1 MHAGAICAYRAP
13 PELSICASNLHGTI
27 VVPWKSQPQGLLA
40 AQLEP
45 ECPPEPWGAFMWQR
59 NHRAIF
65 LKEQERNREAAGGE
79 GANGAVIVGAG
90 RWPHASHQSRGEMC
104 QWGDS
109 CHLPWESGA
118 QSRLVFRDLPKLGC
132 FSLQTLYFRAGVRG
146 VGIVWGM
153 LEAVITGVTLGALRV
168 AWVELCMINVCTG
181 REMEYM
187 NVSHPDMWMC
197 RDRAAHW
204 KDPSHKPLPWG
215 RRAGLGRSNIV
226 GLRLWWFRRQLQDT
240 CLGTGVGSSLWSAHR
255 PGLLLKQKAGKNG
268 CLGEI
273 PGRVK

>member
-27 VVPWKSQPQGLLA
+27 VLPWKSQPQGLLA

-65 LKEQERNREAAGGE
+65 LKEQERNREAAEGE

-109 CHLPWESGA
+109 GHLPWKVVPKASWFLGICPNLAVFHCKLFILELVSG
-118 QSRLVFRDLPKLGC
+118 
-132 FSLQTLYFRAGVRG
+132 
-146 VGIVWGM
+146 VW
-153 LEAVITGVTLGALRV
+153 
-168 AWVELCMINVCTG
+168 ELCGGC
-181 REMEYM
+181 
-187 NVSHPDMWMC
+187 
-197 RDRAAHW
+197 W
-204 KDPSHKPLPWG
+204 K
-215 RRAGLGRSNIV
+215 RSSPV
-226 GLRLWWFRRQLQDT
+226 
-240 CLGTGVGSSLWSAHR
+240 
-255 PGLLLKQKAGKNG
+255 
-268 CLGEI
+268 
-273 PGRVK
+273 